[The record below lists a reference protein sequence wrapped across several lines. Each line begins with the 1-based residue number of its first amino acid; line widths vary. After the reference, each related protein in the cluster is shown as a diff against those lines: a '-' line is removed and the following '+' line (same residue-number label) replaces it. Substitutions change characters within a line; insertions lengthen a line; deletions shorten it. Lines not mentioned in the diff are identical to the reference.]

1 MLRARA
7 LPLHTLPSTQ
17 SLARTQKSAAACAAP
32 DPHWTA
38 AAVAICA
45 HPIERQRKHLP
56 PETLPLRRAR
66 NVPAQAHTRCL
77 IFGKR
82 TRGCLI
88 FGKRTRRARARV
100 QASEFGVGATGIRVA
115 EREGQEHR
123 TKVTVKIKV
132 KGEASTVKI
141 NVKGEA
147 STGLHTAHGN
157 VFGPTLANASSCP
170 SFSATHVADPCSRSI
185 STTALSV

>member
-32 DPHWTA
+32 DPHWAA

-77 IFGKR
+77 ILASA
-82 TRGCLI
+82 RGA
-88 FGKRTRRARARV
+88 RARAYKRRSSAWERRASGWLKERV
-100 QASEFGVGATGIRVA
+100 KNIAR
-115 EREGQEHR
+115 
-123 TKVTVKIKV
+123 K
-132 KGEASTVKI
+132 
-141 NVKGEA
+141 
-147 STGLHTAHGN
+147 
-157 VFGPTLANASSCP
+157 
-170 SFSATHVADPCSRSI
+170 
-185 STTALSV
+185 